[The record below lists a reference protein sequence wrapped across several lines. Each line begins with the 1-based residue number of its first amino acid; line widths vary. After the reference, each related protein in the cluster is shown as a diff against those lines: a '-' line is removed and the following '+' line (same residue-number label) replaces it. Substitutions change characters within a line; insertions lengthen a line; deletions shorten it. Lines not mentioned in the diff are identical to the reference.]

1 MRIQRWMRIRVMY
14 AQKDPTHG
22 VPIARLAVLLALSAL
37 VCACYPNP
45 QPAGLTPIPTL
56 APAQQVTLVPVLQRP
71 VQPTAMAPPGGA
83 QAGEADENPAA
94 QGAALFS
101 LHCATCHGARGEGID
116 APPLRD
122 NQYVQTA
129 NAQELYA
136 TVADGRAGTEMP
148 GWLEASGGP
157 LMQAG
162 IVHVIAFL
170 HTLQGVSPLPTATP
184 GPSEAEEP
192 TPTPGG
198 PTPEPAQPSMPGGPG
213 PAASVTGDVARGRSS
228 FGVFCAACHS
238 ADGVGGVPNPGSDD
252 GTVPELNPI
261 DPTLVSADLKVFAV
275 NVDLFVEHGSVPEGP
290 APIVVMPSFGDSR
303 MLTDQE
309 IADLIAYVISL
320 NTLKEQR

>member
-1 MRIQRWMRIRVMY
+1 MKVQRWMRIRVMY
-14 AQKDPTHG
+14 AQTDRTHC
-22 VPIARLAVLLALSAL
+22 VPIARLVVLLALSAL

-45 QPAGLTPIPTL
+45 QPEGLTPIPTL

-83 QAGEADENPAA
+83 QAGDAA

-122 NQYVQTA
+122 SQYIQTGSV
-129 NAQELYA
+129 QELYA

-148 GWLEASGGP
+148 GWLEANGGP
-157 LMQAG
+157 LMQAD
-162 IVHVIAFL
+162 IVRVIAFL

-184 GPSEAEEP
+184 GPEEPAEP
-192 TPTPGG
+192 TPIPGG

-213 PAASVTGDVARGRSS
+213 PAASMTGDVARGRSS

-238 ADGVGGVPNPGSDD
+238 ADGVGEVPNPGSDD

-261 DPTLVSADLKVFAV
+261 DPTLVSPDLKVFAV

-290 APIVVMPSFGDSR
+290 APMIVMPSFGDSK

-320 NTLKEQR
+320 NTSKEQQ